1 MEQILTSYNIDSKSD
16 SSNGETDVDKSIDAT
31 TPVHRQIVRC
41 YVNDCAIDDTIYFLG
56 QAHKKGVINLQTY
69 LKYVRDLSREQFIQR
84 ATMQKC
90 RQKARLPV

>member
-1 MEQILTSYNIDSKSD
+1 LELEQILSSYNADAKSND
-16 SSNGETDVDKSIDAT
+16 GETEVDKAIDAT

-41 YVNDCAIDDTIYFLG
+41 YVNDCAIDDTIYYLG
-56 QAHKKGVINLQTY
+56 QALKKGVINLQTY

-90 RQKARLPV
+90 RQKAKLPI